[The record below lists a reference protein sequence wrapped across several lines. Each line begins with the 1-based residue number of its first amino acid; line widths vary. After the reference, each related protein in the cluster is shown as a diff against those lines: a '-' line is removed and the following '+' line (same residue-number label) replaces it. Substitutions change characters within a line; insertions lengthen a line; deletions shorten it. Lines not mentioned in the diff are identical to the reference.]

1 MEFDVYAPCPCGSG
15 KKLKFCCAP
24 IVEDMAK
31 VVRLQAADQSRQ
43 ALAILEKVDKSH
55 PHNPWVNTVFAE
67 VLIGLQEPAQ
77 AKERLERLL
86 QENVDYPPAFAMLAL
101 STLYAEGYEAAR
113 PAIHR
118 ALQKCI
124 TRFPQNAAVLVV
136 AIAAV
141 LQEEQ
146 HEMAARQYLSLA
158 MRLFD
163 KEAREEVF
171 VMLLKMDGDAE
182 VPYPLR
188 NVHQLIAYPDDGPHA
203 ADAGK
208 ANALATYGCWGPAAR
223 AFARIAEQEP
233 QNAGLWQNVALCRAW
248 DADDI
253 GAADAFHRAASLSS
267 DFETAVENETLGQL
281 LDSKNSSD
289 AVMLRGVEIPIRSA
303 SRMLGLLDSD
313 DRLTRVPQPKREEE
327 DQLAIA
333 GEFIVKNKPLPSEAE
348 LGRLSPDDYP
358 FVAATLMVLDADPQQ
373 GRPAVAY
380 LRGYAGEAF
389 DAALALVERLG
400 GEEISG
406 PALSGVDEGAESVP
420 REQMA
425 FFRAWQL
432 PPQTPATMRN
442 QLIETRWRHLI
453 DEMWWNAPL
462 ASLGGKSPAAAK
474 DDPSLRIKLTAS
486 VYVLDALVQRLRGRM
501 DFDGLL
507 KRLNLSSPMPI
518 NPEGV
523 TLSGLS
529 PMQLHRLPIS
539 QLSDTQLVYTQRRA
553 TLVGHRRFVDAVLR
567 ELVARPQC
575 LEQVDANRVFYNL
588 VDIAQVDGRFDD
600 AIGFAKQA
608 KERASKSKDQAAF
621 EQVLSW
627 TVTEFALRA
636 EQPDDPELPALY
648 RLLAEYYAP
657 KVPHVAVIL
666 DVFRQQHSEKL
677 PWLRSSELLV
687 GSGAGGGATPGGLW
701 TPESAAAPAPSG
713 GKLWLP
719 GQG

>member
-31 VVRLQAADQSRQ
+31 VARLQAVDQSRQ
-43 ALAILEKVDKSH
+43 ALAILEKLDKSH
-55 PHNPWVNTVFAE
+55 PNNPWVNTVFAE
-67 VLIGLQEPAQ
+67 TLIGLQEPAQ

-136 AIAAV
+136 AVAAV

-163 KEAREEVF
+163 KEAREEIF

-188 NVHQLIAYPDDGPHA
+188 NVHQLIAYPSDGPHA
-203 ADAGK
+203 AEAGK

-223 AFARIAEQEP
+223 GFARIAEQEP

-248 DADDI
+248 DADEL
-253 GAADAFHRAASLSS
+253 GAADAFHRTANLTS

-281 LDSKNSSD
+281 LDLQASSD

-303 SRMLGLLDSD
+303 SKVLGLLDGD
-313 DRLTRVPQPKREEE
+313 ERLTRVPQTKREDQEE
-327 DQLAIA
+327 LAIA

-348 LGRLSPDDYP
+348 LGQLAPNDYP
-358 FVAATLMVLDADPQQ
+358 FVAATLTIFDANPEQ
-373 GRPAVAY
+373 GRGAVAY

-389 DAALALVERLG
+389 DAALALTERLA

-406 PALSGVDEGAESVP
+406 PVISGMDEGAESVP
-420 REQMA
+420 REQMP

-432 PPQTPATMRN
+432 PPQTSATVRH
-442 QLIETRWRHLI
+442 QLIETRWRHLV
-453 DEMWWNAPL
+453 DDVWFTAPQ
-462 ASLGGKSPAAAK
+462 AALGGKSPAAAK
-474 DDPSLRIKLTAS
+474 DDPSLRIKLAAS
-486 VYVLDALVQRLRGRM
+486 AYVLDAIVQRLRGRL

-507 KRLNLSSPMPI
+507 RQLNLAPPTPI

-523 TLSGLS
+523 TLSALS
-529 PMQLHRLPIS
+529 PMQLHRLPVS

-588 VDIAQVDGRFDD
+588 VDIAQIDGRFGD
-600 AIGFAKQA
+600 AIAYSRQA
-608 KERASKSKDQAAF
+608 KERVSKSKDQGAF

-636 EQPDDPELPALY
+636 EQPEDPELPALY

-666 DVFRQQHSEKL
+666 EVFRQQHGEKL

-687 GSGAGGGATPGGLW
+687 GSSAGGGAAPSGLW